1 VVIPVC
7 VALAFLITRE
17 HTTENPLHY

>member
-17 HTTENPLHY
+17 HTTENPHHY